1 MRSRLPLAA
10 LLAAGLTLPTLA
22 LAAPQEIRGAKILE
36 HPCGKLSVQHM
47 GLVHAGK
54 IDEAF
59 ALGSKELQAQW
70 KAAPAAD
77 RKMMAGM
84 MQATSQ
90 TEADYTAA
98 IKAGGVLVV
107 DGATAKL
114 TVTEEK
120 KDANGTMTSTQSQS
134 FSISGTTCTI
144 TD

>member
-1 MRSRLPLAA
+1 MRSRLVLVSTLVAGLSLPA
-10 LLAAGLTLPTLA
+10 LGLAAGK
-22 LAAPQEIRGAKILE
+22 EIRGAAILD
-36 HPCGKLSVQHM
+36 HPCGKLSVKHM

-84 MQATSQ
+84 MQATAS

-98 IKAGGVLVV
+98 IKAGGLLVV
-107 DGATAKL
+107 DGATATL

-120 KDANGTMTSTQSQS
+120 KDANGTMTSTHSQS
-134 FSISGTTCTI
+134 FSISGQTCTI